1 MAGIV
6 VCEFLD
12 EPYLQRLRSQH
23 DVEYDPALYADRP
36 KLLVA
41 LADARAIIVRNR
53 TRVDAQLV
61 TNSPNLQVVG
71 RLGVG
76 LDNIDLDACAAAG
89 VEVRPA
95 SGANAVSVAEF
106 VIGAMLVLMRPVY
119 GMTAA
124 MAAGGWPS
132 RGGAFGSELSGKT
145 LGLLGFGTIARLVAS
160 RAAAFEMRIVAHD
173 PFIPPGDEAWGGS
186 ENVSFDDLLAQADV
200 LSLHA
205 RLNDLTRN
213 LIDVRALARMKP
225 TAILINTAR
234 GEIVDEDALAS
245 ALRAGTIGGAALD
258 VFSHE
263 PLPAKAAS
271 RFAHLENVL
280 LTPHVA
286 GSAGEAVHRVASMT
300 VDSVL
305 EVLRG

>member
-6 VCEFLD
+6 VCEFLG

-23 DVEYDPALYADRP
+23 EVEYDPTLYADRP
-36 KLLVA
+36 RLLSA
-41 LADARAIIVRNR
+41 SADARAIIVRNR

-61 TNSPNLQVVG
+61 TNSPKLKVVG

-106 VIGAMLVLMRPVY
+106 VIGAMLVLWRPVY
-119 GMTAA
+119 GMTQA

-132 RGGAFGSELSGKT
+132 RGGPFGAELSGKT
-145 LGLLGFGTIARLVAS
+145 LGLLGFGSIARLVAA

-173 PFIPPGDEAWGGS
+173 PFVAPGDEAWSRS
-186 ENVSFDDLLAQADV
+186 ESVSFEELLVQADV
-200 LSLHA
+200 LSIHT

-213 LIDVRALARMKP
+213 LIDAHALERMKP

-234 GEIVDEDALAS
+234 GEIVDENALAS

-258 VFSHE
+258 VFSQE
-263 PLPAKAAS
+263 PLPAKEAS

-286 GSAGEAVHRVASMT
+286 GSAGEAVHRVSSMT
-300 VDSVL
+300 VDAVL